1 MLVNYELEQDWSM
14 IGGLRFDQEA
24 KKWKLQFKLRVGNY
38 QQEVQE
44 TRGQLS
50 SIDQTTSELYNC
62 LPEKELR

>member
-44 TRGQLS
+44 IRGHMKINSRKKIGNLMF
-50 SIDQTTSELYNC
+50 
-62 LPEKELR
+62 